1 MRLKVGSERGC
12 LAVGDSVLQ
21 ADHRALKYLG
31 TANYENNRVM
41 RGALKLQAYRFLI
54 QVILGK
60 ENVGGDFLS
69 R

>member
-1 MRLKVGSERGC
+1 MRLKLGLERGC

-41 RGALKLQAYRFLI
+41 RGALKLQAY
-54 QVILGK
+54 
-60 ENVGGDFLS
+60 
-69 R
+69 

>member
-1 MRLKVGSERGC
+1 MRLKLGLERGC
-12 LAVGDSVLQ
+12 LAVGESVLQ

-31 TANYENNRVM
+31 TAKYENNRVM
-41 RGALKLQAYRFLI
+41 RLALKLQAYRFLI

-69 R
+69 K

>member
-1 MRLKVGSERGC
+1 MRLKLGLERGC
-12 LAVGDSVLQ
+12 LSVGDSVLQ
-21 ADHRALKYLG
+21 ADHWALKYLG

-41 RGALKLQAYRFLI
+41 RGALKWQAYRFLI
-54 QVILGK
+54 QVIPGK

>member
-1 MRLKVGSERGC
+1 MRLKLGLERGC
-12 LAVGDSVLQ
+12 LDVGESVLQ

-31 TANYENNRVM
+31 TAKYENNRVM
-41 RGALKLQAYRFLI
+41 RLALKLQAYRFLI

-69 R
+69 K